1 MCTVRAMLLVSD
13 VDAPYGLDVHAGS
26 ARQNACTQ
34 TMELSDLDP
43 IPVLVGDLVFRV
55 NVQPEFIEL
64 HLGGIERKQPAHKC
78 LAVPKD

>member
-1 MCTVRAMLLVSD
+1 MCTVSVMLLVSY

-26 ARQNACTQ
+26 ARQHACTQ
-34 TMELSDLDP
+34 TIELGDLDP

-64 HLGGIERKQPAHKC
+64 HFGGIERKQPAHKC
-78 LAVPKD
+78 LAMTKD